1 MSAYGVMRTGQTGS
15 VPCSIAYFGDPAV
28 GQSKACYYTALSG
41 AGSVT
46 THIQVRPARLE
57 VAAAAACGSFSYA
70 GQPFGATVTA
80 KNALNAVTQNYA
92 GAVARSVNF
101 SDSSGNANGSLSGS
115 VPASSFSA
123 GVATLAN
130 TVATAPVFSFSNKL
144 TAPQTISL
152 RATDTDGVNSSGYDG
167 SQTLRSGRLQMSNAF
182 GGDKSSLQIPL
193 QLQYWSGK
201 SWVKN
206 SDDSCTVIPTASV
219 VRAQTLNHNNST
231 ATWSSAISS
240 ISLSGGSGFIT
251 LGAPSPSGTGTVD
264 LSINLGSSSTGQ
276 SCLAANPASTGAG
289 LPWLRSRQGNCASTF
304 DRDPSARASFGVYTP
319 EIQKSVHV
327 RDVF

>member
-1 MSAYGVMRTGQTGS
+1 
-15 VPCSIAYFGDPAV
+15 
-28 GQSKACYYTALSG
+28 YYTALSG

-130 TVATAPVFSFSNKL
+130 TAATAPVFSFSNKL
-144 TAPQTISL
+144 TAPQTIGL
-152 RATDTDGVNSSGYDG
+152 RATDTDGVSSSGYDG

-251 LGAPSPSGTGTVD
+251 LAAPSPSGTGTVD
-264 LSINLGSSSTGQ
+264 LAINLGVGPNTQ
-276 SCLAANPASTGAG
+276 DASCLANHPNTTGAG
-289 LPWLRSRQGNCASTF
+289 LPWLRSRQGNCATSF
-304 DRDPSARASFGVYTP
+304 DRDPSARGTFGIYTP
-319 EIQKSVHV
+319 ETQKSVHV
-327 RDVF
+327 RGVF